1 MRKNNKELAPS
12 EQQCLFVGDSLKQAR
27 KSKKLEIE
35 DVAQQLYVNPSI
47 INHLEEENFDQ
58 IGADVF
64 IIGHFK
70 NYARFLG
77 LPAEKM
83 LATLSENAYIRD
95 QEVLEP
101 KITDH
106 LVALK
111 IIAYVSVLLFLVTLL
126 GMYISHH
133 R

>member
-58 IGADVF
+58 IGAEVF
-64 IIGHFK
+64 ITGHLK

-77 LPAEKM
+77 LSAEKM
-83 LATLSENAYIRD
+83 LATLSENAYIRG

-133 R
+133 

>member
-1 MRKNNKELAPS
+1 MRKNNKDLVPP

-47 INHLEEENFDQ
+47 ITHLEEENFDQ
-58 IGADVF
+58 IGAEVF
-64 IIGHFK
+64 ITGHLK

-83 LATLSENAYIRD
+83 LATLSENAYIRG

-133 R
+133 

>member
-58 IGADVF
+58 IGAEVF
-64 IIGHFK
+64 ITGHLK

-77 LPAEKM
+77 LPAENM

-111 IIAYVSVLLFLVTLL
+111 IIAYTSVLLFLVTLL

-133 R
+133 

>member
-1 MRKNNKELAPS
+1 MRKNNKDLAPS

-27 KSKKLEIE
+27 KSKKLEVE

-64 IIGHFK
+64 IIGHLK
-70 NYARFLG
+70 NYAQFLD
-77 LPAEKM
+77 LPVEKI
-83 LATLSENAYIRD
+83 LATLSEETYIKG
-95 QEVLEP
+95 QEVLTP

-111 IIAYVSVLLFLVTLL
+111 IIAYASVLLFLATIV
-126 GMYISHH
+126 GMYISHN
-133 R
+133 

>member
-1 MRKNNKELAPS
+1 MRNNKKDLAPS

-27 KSKKLEIE
+27 KSKQMEVE
-35 DVAQQLYVNPSI
+35 DVAKQLYINPSI
-47 INHLEEENFDQ
+47 ITHLEEENFDQ
-58 IGADVF
+58 IGAEVF
-64 IIGHFK
+64 IKGHLR
-70 NYARFLG
+70 NYARLLG

-83 LATLSENAYIRD
+83 LATLSENAYISD

-111 IIAYVSVLLFLVTLL
+111 IIAYASVVLFLVTLL

-133 R
+133 

>member
-1 MRKNNKELAPS
+1 MRKNNKDLVPS

-64 IIGHFK
+64 IIGHLK

-77 LPAEKM
+77 LSAEKM
-83 LATLSENAYIRD
+83 LATLSENAYIRG

-133 R
+133 

>member
-1 MRKNNKELAPS
+1 MRKNNKDLVPS

-58 IGADVF
+58 IGAEVF
-64 IIGHFK
+64 IIGHLK

-77 LPAEKM
+77 LSAEKM
-83 LATLSENAYIRD
+83 LATLSENAYIRG

-133 R
+133 

>member
-1 MRKNNKELAPS
+1 MRKNNKDLVPS

-58 IGADVF
+58 IGAEVF
-64 IIGHFK
+64 ITGHLK

-83 LATLSENAYIRD
+83 LATLSENAYIRG

-111 IIAYVSVLLFLVTLL
+111 IIAYTSVLLFLVTLL

-133 R
+133 

>member
-1 MRKNNKELAPS
+1 MRKNNKDLVPS

-83 LATLSENAYIRD
+83 LATLSENAYIRG

-133 R
+133 

>member
-1 MRKNNKELAPS
+1 M
-12 EQQCLFVGDSLKQAR
+12 FVGDSLKQAR

-64 IIGHFK
+64 IIGHLK

-111 IIAYVSVLLFLVTLL
+111 IIAYTSVLLFLVTLL

-133 R
+133 

>member
-47 INHLEEENFDQ
+47 IIHLEEENFDQ
-58 IGADVF
+58 IGAEVF
-64 IIGHFK
+64 ITGHLK

-83 LATLSENAYIRD
+83 LATLSENAYIRG

-133 R
+133 